1 MCRSHDG
8 MPSTR
13 SPQRHAP
20 IGRAA
25 LMAGLCLTLLCGSP
39 AVLAVDACRPR
50 LAADTTE
57 LAPMLQQLQAS
68 IDRPPTP
75 MPALHTE
82 GTLPHQGIHD
92 QSALARRDLP
102 LMQHAA
108 LAWQVT
114 GDPRWL
120 QMARRY
126 LFSWIGTYR
135 PSLNPIDE
143 TGFDALIDTY
153 VIIRPALDHLQREQ
167 TRNYLRDWAWAYV
180 SAMRHPGH
188 QGSWRNNWQSHRV
201 KLVTL
206 MAVATGD
213 SRLFD
218 AARQLFRQQ
227 LDINLLVDGE
237 VLDYRQRDA
246 LHYVVYDLQPLLQA
260 ALAARTH
267 GEDWYHWRNGR
278 GASLASAIAWLLP
291 YATGQ
296 RSHQEFVY
304 SHVQFDA
311 ERARAGL
318 PGFSGR
324 FDPHKAGMIYWLAA
338 EWDPAL
344 LPLARRLQPTPPSW
358 LPLCTQ
364 AAPTRMAA
372 RRSRA

>member
-1 MCRSHDG
+1 MIRRSL
-8 MPSTR
+8 
-13 SPQRHAP
+13 QRHTP
-20 IGRAA
+20 IRRAA
-25 LMAGLCLTLLCGSP
+25 LTPVRLASLGLALFSCSP
-39 AVLAVDACRPR
+39 AVLAINPCQPG
-50 LAADTTE
+50 LAAGSAALTSI
-57 LAPMLQQLQAS
+57 LKQLQAN
-68 IDRPPTP
+68 IDRPPAP

-126 LFSWIGTYR
+126 LSSWINTYR

-153 VIIRPALDHLQREQ
+153 VIIRPALDRLHREQ
-167 TRNYLRDWAWAYV
+167 ARSYLRDWAWAYV
-180 SAMRHPGH
+180 SAMRHPGD
-188 QGSWRNNWQSHRV
+188 QGSWRNNWQSHRI

-206 MAVATGD
+206 MAVATED

-227 LDINLLVDGE
+227 LDVNLLADGE
-237 VLDYRQRDA
+237 VLDYHQRDA

-267 GEDWYHWRNGR
+267 GEDWYRWRNGR
-278 GASLASAIAWLLP
+278 GASLASAIAWLQP

-296 RSHQEFVY
+296 LSHQEFVH
-304 SHVQFDA
+304 SHVRFDA

-318 PGFSGR
+318 PGFNGR
-324 FDPHKAGMIYWLAA
+324 FDPRKAGTIYWLAA

-344 LPLARRLQPTPPSW
+344 LPLARRLQPAPPPW

-364 AAPTRMAA
+364 PAPTGMAA
-372 RRSRA
+372 RRTRA